1 MGVLR
6 GPRRGAQR
14 TPVGGDGQA
23 AEDGGGVPS
32 DVGLLADDAGSVVFE
47 DSAALETSEDK
58 LSWAARDCGESGRVE
73 VCAGG
78 RIASGDAFAAGL
90 FIGGVFE
97 ALLLLLLLPRAR
109 ALRGEVEAAEV
120 AYWSDDRLAA
130 FSARDEG
137 AHWRARPSR
146 SVTGGPFNLRRRLD
160 LRHRSC
166 IH

>member
-1 MGVLR
+1 M
-6 GPRRGAQR
+6 
-14 TPVGGDGQA
+14 
-23 AEDGGGVPS
+23 PS
-32 DVGLLADDAGSVVFE
+32 DVGLLADDAGCGVFE

-73 VCAGG
+73 VCDGG

-109 ALRGEVEAAEV
+109 ALRGEVEV
-120 AYWSDDRLAA
+120 ACWSDDRLAA

-160 LRHRSC
+160 LRQRSC

>member
-1 MGVLR
+1 M
-6 GPRRGAQR
+6 
-14 TPVGGDGQA
+14 
-23 AEDGGGVPS
+23 PS
-32 DVGLLADDAGSVVFE
+32 DVGLLADDAGSGVFE

-73 VCAGG
+73 VCACG
-78 RIASGDAFAAGL
+78 RIASGDALAAVL
-90 FIGGVFE
+90 FIGGVFG

-109 ALRGEVEAAEV
+109 TLRGEVEAEEV
-120 AYWSDDRLAA
+120 ACWSDPDRLAA